1 MADLS
6 DVETALI
13 GRLVELLYPDGL
25 DQPSAVGATCRIYRG
40 WPSPASLNADLSA
53 GIANITVFPA
63 STPDEILPRYFDQ
76 TDIAP
81 VKPRLSAAVAN
92 NSVTFSGTADAGQTV
107 GLLVDNLPI
116 TYRTAY
122 ADTPDLVAA
131 NLAATVSAV
140 RAATNSGATVTIP
153 GARTLVVRIS
163 TPAKVIRQLRRQ
175 RKELQI
181 SCWCPSP
188 ALRDKLC
195 ATIDPGMTASQFIS
209 LPDGS
214 QSHIV
219 FAGNQVFDQ
228 SQNASLYRRDL
239 CYFCEYSIVGIEIA
253 PVMIFGELVSGAARS
268 TI

>member
-6 DVETALI
+6 DIENALI
-13 GRLVELLYPDGL
+13 GRLVSILYPEGL
-25 DQPSAVGATCRIYRG
+25 DQPSTVGATCRIYRG
-40 WPSPASLNADLSA
+40 WPSPASLNNDLSA

-81 VKPRLSAAVAN
+81 VRPRLSATVAN
-92 NSVTFSGTADAGQTV
+92 NSVTLSGTADAGQTV

-116 TYRTAY
+116 TYRTAD

-131 NLAATVSAV
+131 SLAAAVSAV
-140 RAATNSGATVTIP
+140 RVATYSGATITIP
-153 GARTLVVRIS
+153 GARTMVVRIA

-181 SCWCPSP
+181 SCWCPTP

-195 ATIDPGMTASQFIS
+195 ATIGPGVTESQFIS

-219 FAGNQVFDQ
+219 FSGNHVFDQ

-239 CYFCEYSIVGIEIA
+239 SYFCEYSMVSVETS
-253 PVMIFGELVSGAARS
+253 PVMIFGELVSGATRS
-268 TI
+268 II

>member
-6 DVETALI
+6 DVENALI
-13 GRLVELLYPDGL
+13 GRLVSLLYPEGL
-25 DQPSAVGATCRIYRG
+25 DRPSTVGATCRIYRG
-40 WPSPASLNADLSA
+40 WPSPASLNTDLSA

-63 STPDEILPRYFDQ
+63 ATPDEILPRYFDQ
-76 TDIAP
+76 TDVVP
-81 VKPRLSAAVAN
+81 VSPRLSATVAN
-92 NSVTFSGTADAGQTV
+92 NKVTLSGAADAGQTV

-116 TYRTAY
+116 TYRTVD
-122 ADTPDLVAA
+122 ADTPELVAA
-131 NLAATVSAV
+131 NLAVAV
-140 RAATNSGATVTIP
+140 AAIRAATYSGATITIP
-153 GARTLVVRIS
+153 GARTVAVRIS

-188 ALRDKLC
+188 ALRDRLC
-195 ATIDPGMTASQFIS
+195 ATIDPGMAESRFIA

-214 QSHIV
+214 HSHIA
-219 FAGNQVFDQ
+219 FAGNHVFDQ

-239 CYFCEYSIVGIEIA
+239 CYFCEYSIVSLETV

-268 TI
+268 LI